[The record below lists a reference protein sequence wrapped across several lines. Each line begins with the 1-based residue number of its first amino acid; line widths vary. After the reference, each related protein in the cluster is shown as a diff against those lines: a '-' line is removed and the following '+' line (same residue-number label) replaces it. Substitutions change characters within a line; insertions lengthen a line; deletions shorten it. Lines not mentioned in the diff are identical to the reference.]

1 MVFIWGGKTNIG
13 EIMDYMDAMGYV
25 YAENFTFVL
34 LSRPKIPQKSQ
45 KQLAGNKSL
54 LNFLSKPK
62 SAEIG
67 KEEEGKKAVQGKVE
81 VDYEIG
87 KVGDPSEIFL
97 NSSS

>member
-54 LNFLSKPK
+54 LNFFSKPK
-62 SAEIG
+62 TAEIP
-67 KEEEGKKAVQGKVE
+67 KEEESKKALQGKVE

-87 KVGDPSEIFL
+87 KVSDPS
-97 NSSS
+97 